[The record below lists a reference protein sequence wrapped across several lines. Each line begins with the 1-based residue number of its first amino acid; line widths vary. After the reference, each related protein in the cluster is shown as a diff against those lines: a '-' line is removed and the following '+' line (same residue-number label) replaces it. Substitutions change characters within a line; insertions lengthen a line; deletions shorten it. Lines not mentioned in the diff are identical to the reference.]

1 MRTEEALERFKQCFD
16 QVCISEIALSVK
28 NRWEVS
34 KIERRKL
41 KRWQYNILEKI

>member
-1 MRTEEALERFKQCFD
+1 MRTEEALERFKQYFD
-16 QVCISEIALSVK
+16 QVCISEIALSE

-34 KIERRKL
+34 KTERRKL